1 VVEPRYLRQRRWFGT
16 MEPPRGRVELSNPCL
31 WEAERG
37 RWSFAFVV
45 AHTAEGRD
53 HYFLPLGVDWE
64 AEPTGPAAGA
74 ALARVRRRSR
84 TGILY
89 DALAE
94 PRFCRDLIG
103 ALVARKTL
111 MWPDA
116 SIEFVG
122 TDALPALSSADVD
135 AAPLRRLGAESSNSA
150 FVLGDLFCKAY
161 RRLREGVNP
170 EWEMSRFLT
179 ERSRCDATVPALGA
193 IELMRGGG
201 DRYTL
206 ALVQAAVPIRA
217 TAGSTR

>member
-1 VVEPRYLRQRRWFGT
+1 
-16 MEPPRGRVELSNPCL
+16 
-31 WEAERG
+31 
-37 RWSFAFVV
+37 
-45 AHTAEGRD
+45 
-53 HYFLPLGVDWE
+53 
-64 AEPTGPAAGA
+64 
-74 ALARVRRRSR
+74 
-84 TGILY
+84 
-89 DALAE
+89 
-94 PRFCRDLIG
+94 IG

-179 ERSRCDATVPALGA
+179 ESSRLDPTVPALGA

-201 DRYTL
+201 DRSAL
-206 ALVQAAVPIRA
+206 ALVQAAMPNQGDGRQHTFNYLDRHVEDALTRA
-217 TAGSTR
+217 AAAHEPLSHEPYLLVV